1 MKLGEWI
8 AKNRV
13 LILLI
18 GMLLLIPSVFG
29 IVKTRV
35 NYDLLSYLPDTLET
49 VKGQDIIVDEFGTG
63 AFAMCVIDGMPMK
76 DVQKLADEFKQID
89 HVKDVLWYGEVMDI
103 SVPTQLLP
111 DNIRNKFITGDA
123 QLLVAFYDDT
133 TSSDESMAA
142 PDRR

>member
-89 HVKDVLWYGEVMDI
+89 LCPRSFCRTI
-103 SVPTQLLP
+103 SGISLLTVTRSSWSP
-111 DNIRNKFITGDA
+111 FTMIRP
-123 QLLVAFYDDT
+123 LR
-133 TSSDESMAA
+133 TS
-142 PDRR
+142 PWRR